1 MTESGLRKRPTSSA
15 VPTKGQKGATGH
27 SNNGNDDSEPEPDA
41 STTLTSTTAATDSP
55 STHRNPISVIFSV
68 LLHLAAISLIMS
80 PSLDLASR
88 RAWLHFRMLS
98 VSLMVGHATF
108 SLLSCVE

>member
-68 LLHLAAISLIMS
+68 LLHLAAISAFVMGFILWIQ
-80 PSLDLASR
+80 
-88 RAWLHFRMLS
+88 LHMGEECDMTYSMR
-98 VSLMVGHATF
+98 
-108 SLLSCVE
+108 